1 MSLLIRFIIIV
12 TIVVAVTDTIIFYKI
27 RQHPEK
33 LTVPFL
39 ISVIIITVIPIAIN
53 FWWHFMKK

>member
-12 TIVVAVTDTIIFYKI
+12 TVVVAVTDTSVFYAI
-27 RQHPEK
+27 LRRPEN

-39 ISVIIITVIPIAIN
+39 ISVIIIKVIPIAIN
-53 FWWHFMKK
+53 LWW